1 MSRLFETYRA
11 LHDQTFLPTFVR
23 DHIPDA
29 KKMIEGCV
37 EAGVRVIEYTLRRP
51 DANTMI
57 PWIRENYPDLY
68 ILVGSTL
75 DDAAIVAKQRV
86 KFPQLL
92 TLEELDAMEVDG
104 FVSLV
109 GFSAD
114 SMKQYH
120 SRRILIP
127 AVSTIEEAF
136 SKVAAGAHFVKV
148 PGSNPDLI
156 KSYRWEPAFDY
167 CPLFATG
174 GLTLDRIPIAVEA
187 GAVVASTGF
196 NLILKACSVDVS
208 VKEIAAI
215 IRQYM
220 ETAQNAKRAT
230 WPDLAKAA
238 DADDKTWLKALPHYH
253 PF

>member
-11 LHDQTFLPTFVR
+11 LHEQAFLPTFVK
-23 DHIPDA
+23 DHIPDS
-29 KKMIEGCV
+29 KKLLEGCL

-68 ILVGSTL
+68 LLVGSTL

-86 KFPQLL
+86 KFSQLL

-120 SRRILIP
+120 SRRILVP

-136 SKVAAGAHFVKV
+136 SKVTAGAHFVKV
-148 PGSNPDLI
+148 TGSNPDLI

-196 NLILKACSVDVS
+196 NLILKACSADVS

-220 ETAQNAKRAT
+220 ETTQNAKGAT
-230 WPDLAKAA
+230 WPELAKAA
-238 DADDKTWLKALPHYH
+238 DVDNQTWLNALPHYH

>member
-1 MSRLFETYRA
+1 MSRLFDTYRA
-11 LHDQTFLPTFVR
+11 LHDQVFLPTFVK
-23 DHIPDA
+23 DHIPDS
-29 KKMIEGCV
+29 KKLIEGCL

-75 DDAAIVAKQRV
+75 DNAAIVEKQRV

-109 GFSAD
+109 GFSEN

-120 SRRILIP
+120 TRRIMIP
-127 AVSTIEEAF
+127 AVSTLEEAF

-148 PGSNPDLI
+148 PGSDPDLI

-187 GAVVASTGF
+187 GAVIASTGF
-196 NLILKACSVDVS
+196 NLVLKACSADVS

-220 ETAQNAKRAT
+220 ETAQSAKRAT
-230 WPDLAKAA
+230 WPELAKVA
-238 DADDKTWLKALPHYH
+238 DADNQTWLNALPHYH